1 LVASA
6 RHAFRSS
13 VIVVF
18 LRSGGHRLPAI
29 HIGIGAAR
37 AYIWG
42 GGAMKTLYTLVL
54 LLLVPVP
61 LWAENAPASVEPAAQ
76 ETPAVGPIAAADV
89 MLDELMFLRRPVVVF
104 ADSPADPTFIRQMQL
119 IERDLPALDQRDVV
133 VIVDTDPA
141 AKSAIRQKLRPRGFS
156 LVLMEKDLKP
166 VIRKPLPWD
175 VREIVAAID
184 KFPLRR
190 QEMLERQPSGR

>member
-1 LVASA
+1 
-6 RHAFRSS
+6 
-13 VIVVF
+13 
-18 LRSGGHRLPAI
+18 
-29 HIGIGAAR
+29 
-37 AYIWG
+37 
-42 GGAMKTLYTLVL
+42 MKTLYTLVL

-61 LWAENAPASVEPAAQ
+61 LWAENAPAPVEPAAQ

-104 ADSPADPTFIRQMQL
+104 ADSPADPTFLRQMQL

-190 QEMLERQPSGR
+190 QEMLERKAPAD

>member
-1 LVASA
+1 
-6 RHAFRSS
+6 
-13 VIVVF
+13 
-18 LRSGGHRLPAI
+18 
-29 HIGIGAAR
+29 
-37 AYIWG
+37 
-42 GGAMKTLYTLVL
+42 MKTLYTLVL

-61 LWAENAPASVEPAAQ
+61 LWAENAPAPVEPAAQ

-89 MLDELMFLRRPVVVF
+89 VLDELMFLRRPVVVF

-119 IERDLPALDQRDVV
+119 IERDLPALDQRDVM

>member
-1 LVASA
+1 
-6 RHAFRSS
+6 
-13 VIVVF
+13 
-18 LRSGGHRLPAI
+18 
-29 HIGIGAAR
+29 
-37 AYIWG
+37 
-42 GGAMKTLYTLVL
+42 MKTLYSLVL

>member
-1 LVASA
+1 
-6 RHAFRSS
+6 
-13 VIVVF
+13 
-18 LRSGGHRLPAI
+18 
-29 HIGIGAAR
+29 
-37 AYIWG
+37 
-42 GGAMKTLYTLVL
+42 MKTLYTLVL

-175 VREIVAAID
+175 VREMVAAID
-184 KFPLRR
+184 KFPVRR